1 MAAHECQRTYASP
14 LGVVEPIA
22 GRTAYEGML
31 FGIPSTREDWTDAER
46 SELNRIRT
54 EAEGIA
60 FAEFECNHTDE
71 GDPWCIIHDRATDT
85 IVVHIARIN
94 HRYVVVTP
102 HDNRI
107 VKTVILAS
115 AVDRALG
122 ELRRM
127 AAKYSM
133 AG

>member
-1 MAAHECQRTYASP
+1 VSKDIRTAARDGE
-14 LGVVEPIA
+14 EPIA
-22 GRTAYEGML
+22 GRMAYEGML
-31 FGIPSTREDWTDAER
+31 FGFPPTREDWTKSER
-46 SELNRIRT
+46 SELNRLRT
-54 EAEGIA
+54 EAEDIA

-94 HRYVVVTP
+94 RRYVVVTP

-115 AVDRALG
+115 AVDRALA
-122 ELRRM
+122 ELRRA